1 MTRALFD
8 ESRIHPAIR
17 QKMAEQGRAV
27 IAEVEAAVAANAV
40 VVVGMSLNP
49 FPRKARKWL
58 DAAGIAYTYI
68 EYGSYLGEWKKRLSL
83 KLWLGWPTFP
93 MIFIRGQFIGGAQ
106 DLERL
111 GVDAVRTAAAAS
123 STGA

>member
-8 ESRIHPAIR
+8 ESRVHPAIR

-93 MIFIRGQFIGGAQ
+93 MIFIRGQFIGGAE

-123 STGA
+123 PTGA

>member
-8 ESRIHPAIR
+8 ESRVHPAIR
-17 QKMAEQGRAV
+17 QKMAEQGQAV

-68 EYGSYLGEWKKRLSL
+68 EYGSYLSEWKKRLSL

>member
-8 ESRIHPAIR
+8 ESRVHPAIR

-68 EYGSYLGEWKKRLSL
+68 EYGSYLSEWKKRLSL

-111 GVDAVRTAAAAS
+111 GVDAVRTAAAAP

>member
-8 ESRIHPAIR
+8 ESRVHPAIR
-17 QKMAEQGRAV
+17 QKMAEQGQAL
-27 IAEVEAAVAANAV
+27 IAEVEAAIAANAV

-93 MIFIRGQFIGGAQ
+93 MIFIRGQFIGGAE

-123 STGA
+123 PTGA